1 MGFISRIDH
10 HAELLNRM
18 AETVH
23 ADFGAAMAAGTL
35 RADEIRGAVFAC
47 MNCAG
52 ATQCPS
58 WMELHQAGAEAAPEY
73 CRNRGL
79 LARISA

>member
-1 MGFISRIDH
+1 MGFISRIDR

-18 AETVH
+18 ADTVH
-23 ADFGAAMAAGTL
+23 ADIGAAMAAGTL
-35 RADEIRGAVFAC
+35 RADEIRSAVFTC

-58 WMELHQAGAEAAPEY
+58 WMDAHHASAEAAPHY